1 MRTLC
6 PRSLLP
12 CRRGLRHPG
21 GHVADPLSQRI
32 MAAAVV
38 AVDSGFAL
46 RDRYAL
52 PKYADGPAIYLD
64 WSSKHHVSL
73 ETSVILWRDASG
85 HWQRDEATEV
95 GPGLLPLEPKLQSHT
110 VEPLAEGK
118 ERELERLIQ
127 DRRVYRGQPTPSLTA
142 LGRGFAGMEI
152 RSRYGQATVVT
163 YEGHTGPAA
172 EIAKIAAGI
181 PN

>member
-1 MRTLC
+1 MRTPL
-6 PRSLLP
+6 PAPLLLAVAACAIP
-12 CRRGLRHPG
+12 A
-21 GHVADPLSQRI
+21 VTSADPLSQRI
-32 MAAAVV
+32 MAAAVG

-73 ETSVILWRDASG
+73 ETSVILWSDASG

-95 GPGLLPLEPKLQSHT
+95 GPGLLPVEPKLQSHT
-110 VEPLAEGK
+110 VEPLPEGK
-118 ERELERLIQ
+118 ERELKRLIQ

-142 LGRGFAGMEI
+142 LSRGFAGMEI